1 MAKISSSGKVAIV
14 GAGRVGCTAAYAL
27 MLGGAVS
34 SIALIDTNKEQAEG
48 EALDL
53 NHCMQFTRVAT
64 VTAGDSF
71 ELVAGADVVVLTAG
85 AAQRVGQSRSDLLA
99 VNAAIFKNIIPH
111 IVRHNK
117 ECILLVVTNPLD
129 VMTYLTWK
137 LSGFSSCQVF
147 GTGTVLD
154 SARLR
159 YLLGEH
165 FQVSPKDVTAYALGE
180 HGDASF
186 VWWSGATIGGI
197 PLPSFTRYDKKIM
210 DDIAEKTRCAAEQII
225 AKKGST
231 FYAIGLVIAKIV
243 QAIILNQPRVLSVS
257 AVVHNALAQDVCLSL
272 PTIVR
277 RGGVCEM
284 LPVVL
289 SQDEQDKLAAS
300 VLTIKN
306 EIEKG
311 MSYI

>member
-1 MAKISSSGKVAIV
+1 MAKIVSSGKVAIV

-27 MLGGAVS
+27 MLRGGVS
-34 SIALIDTNKEQAEG
+34 SIALIDRDKERAEG

-53 NHCMQFTRVAT
+53 NHCMQFTGAT
-64 VTAGDSF
+64 IVTAGDSF
-71 ELVAGADVVVLTAG
+71 ELVADADVVVLTAG
-85 AAQRVGQSRSDLLA
+85 QAQQVGQSRFDLLA
-99 VNAAIFKNIIPH
+99 ANAALFKEIIPQ

-165 FQVSPKDVTAYALGE
+165 FHVSPKDITAYSLGE

-197 PLPSFTRYDKKIM
+197 PLTNFTSYDKKAM
-210 DDIAEKTRCAAEQII
+210 NDIAEKTRQAAAQII

-231 FYAIGLVIAKIV
+231 FYAIGVVIAKIV
-243 QAIILNQPRVLSVS
+243 QAIILNQSRVLSVS
-257 AVVHNALAQDVCLSL
+257 AVAHTAIAQDLCISL
-272 PTIVR
+272 PTIIR
-277 RGGVCEM
+277 RGGICET
-284 LPVVL
+284 LRITL
-289 SQDEQDKLAAS
+289 DQDEQNKLAAS
-300 VLTIKN
+300 VATIKN
-306 EIEKG
+306 EIAQG
-311 MSYI
+311 MACI